1 MEFHPDK
8 NNTSKA
14 SEAFKHVNKAYKCLI
29 DDNKREYYDSTG
41 KEEEVI
47 INMEHIFTKDT
58 LIIVFLSV
66 LHGTV
71 FSPGHNLYSFFS
83 PSTQIFGS
91 YNKILKY
98 VPSFLLIFLMFSSL
112 YMQLTQPSTQYSNS
126 DLQKTQDTFLNPSL
140 ILEYSTIP
148 EEFKK
153 YHNQDLENLWKDCEN
168 SESLKNYFLQWA
180 NKTSGFTSKMLAN
193 YAETINLSSCFY
205 LDQLLLYNLNRI

>member
-112 YMQLTQPSTQYSNS
+112 YMQLTQPSTQDPTAIYKKLKIPLKPQPDLRILHNS
-126 DLQKTQDTFLNPSL
+126 RRIQKIPQPRPRKPMERLRKL
-140 ILEYSTIP
+140 RILEKLFFAMG
-148 EEFKK
+148 E
-153 YHNQDLENLWKDCEN
+153 
-168 SESLKNYFLQWA
+168 
-180 NKTSGFTSKMLAN
+180 
-193 YAETINLSSCFY
+193 
-205 LDQLLLYNLNRI
+205 